1 MSNLCQY
8 LTYFNFRWSAWTVV
22 DAAGAL
28 EVEVVAALEEAE
40 VEAASEAGE
49 AGALE
54 EAEEGEEEDLEEAGA
69 VEEEEE
75 EAVNSRRVVLMT
87 RV

>member
-1 MSNLCQY
+1 M
-8 LTYFNFRWSAWTVV
+8 
-22 DAAGAL
+22 AGAL
-28 EVEVVAALEEAE
+28 EVEVVAAALEEAE
-40 VEAASEAGE
+40 VEEALEAGE

-54 EAEEGEEEDLEEAGA
+54 EAEEG
-69 VEEEEE
+69 EEEE

>member
-1 MSNLCQY
+1 M
-8 LTYFNFRWSAWTVV
+8 
-22 DAAGAL
+22 AGAL
-28 EVEVVAALEEAE
+28 EVEVVAAALEEAE
-40 VEAASEAGE
+40 VEEALEAGE

-75 EAVNSRRVVLMT
+75 EEVNSRRVVLMT